1 MDLGLF
7 VVGEAAKRG
16 LVPRLPSGQGLM
28 ADAGTWLASEAHDLV
43 RSVRVDPD
51 GAGAASLFV
60 DVHPAAFPMRLHATV
75 DGAVD
80 AMAVTSAV
88 GPGYHTYIGRLVQR
102 LGVATDVAWTNP
114 DGGSRDDRDDALR
127 GWP

>member
-16 LVPRLPSGQGLM
+16 LVPRLPSGQQVM
-28 ADAGTWLASEAHDLV
+28 ADAGTWLASEARDLI
-43 RSVRVDPD
+43 RSVRLDPD
-51 GAGAASLFV
+51 GEGAASLFV

-75 DGAVD
+75 DGAVN

-88 GPGYHTYIGRLVQR
+88 GPGYHTYLSSARAAARHRDRGRLDEPGR
-102 LGVATDVAWTNP
+102 RIRN
-114 DGGSRDDRDDALR
+114 DRDDALR
-127 GWP
+127 RRR